1 MDTLNPLQRSAVMA
15 RVRSKDTVPELIVR
29 RLTHGLGYRY
39 RLHQR
44 ALPGTPD
51 LVFSARN
58 KVIFIH
64 GCFWHRHKGCA
75 LARLP
80 KSRSDFW
87 LSKLEGNARRDAYNV
102 RELRKKRWGV
112 MTIWECQLRDMARLE
127 RRIKR
132 FLDA

>member
-29 RLTHGLGYRY
+29 RLTYGLGYRY
-39 RLHQR
+39 RLHLR

-87 LSKLEGNARRDAYNV
+87 LSKLEGNTRRDAHNV